1 MKRLVTIVIVLGL
14 VMPGGAVASRV
25 AAGSARTALDRAAA
39 PLLPRGIPER
49 CLAARVTTKDG
60 GNWATVGFKA
70 LQYRSCVRWGFNG
83 VVILRRARGRWAYV
97 TEGSAMIPCGRF
109 AIPVAVRHDLRL
121 PCR

>member
-1 MKRLVTIVIVLGL
+1 MKRLVTIAIVLGL

-25 AAGSARTALDRAAA
+25 AAGSTRTALDRAAA
-39 PLLPRGIPER
+39 PQLPRGIPER

-60 GNWATVGFKA
+60 GNWATVGFNA

-83 VVILRRARGRWAYV
+83 VVILRRARGRWADV

-109 AIPVAVRHDLRL
+109 GIPVAVRHDLRL